1 MPDFKKP
8 VQQKI
13 FLYIRMPLRHASLFS
28 YPIGLYNINKLLYFI
43 SIEFVSFKICF
54 IDRCAK

>member
-13 FLYIRMPLRHASLFS
+13 LLYIWMPLRHALLFPH
-28 YPIGLYNINKLLYFI
+28 PIGLNNINKLLSFI